1 MSALIQRT
9 KKMRRK
15 TRDRT
20 VFRRFER
27 EARGRVGERDILGEK
42 QVAGRSCNR
51 IGDPVGSTGSQRL
64 FRSGVPT
71 IGGELGSSGVSRV
84 APFVKEAPPS
94 CSRSGQMSNPVGNR
108 LPFYICA
115 RAHAR
120 THTRTRSFRP
130 CLLAYL
136 SDSDSRRCRSTIA
149 LSLSLSLLLFLFFQT
164 LRTRS
169 LAIFPNAYFIRLCVT
184 GPPLAKRATLSTRE
198 RKEKR
203 KKKNRNAEEI
213 SVVA

>member
-1 MSALIQRT
+1 MGCPAWHPSS
-9 KKMRRK
+9 RRH
-15 TRDRT
+15 
-20 VFRRFER
+20 RRV
-27 EARGRVGERDILGEK
+27 AHGRGRCRTLWETD
-42 QVAGRSCNR
+42 
-51 IGDPVGSTGSQRL
+51 
-64 FRSGVPT
+64 
-71 IGGELGSSGVSRV
+71 SR
-84 APFVKEAPPS
+84 FIS
-94 CSRSGQMSNPVGNR
+94 
-108 LPFYICA
+108 A
-115 RAHAR
+115 RAR
-120 THTRTRSFRP
+120 TRVHTRTRSFRP

>member
-1 MSALIQRT
+1 MGCPAWHPSS
-9 KKMRRK
+9 RRH
-15 TRDRT
+15 
-20 VFRRFER
+20 RRV
-27 EARGRVGERDILGEK
+27 AHGRGRCRTLWETD
-42 QVAGRSCNR
+42 
-51 IGDPVGSTGSQRL
+51 
-64 FRSGVPT
+64 
-71 IGGELGSSGVSRV
+71 SR
-84 APFVKEAPPS
+84 FIS
-94 CSRSGQMSNPVGNR
+94 
-108 LPFYICA
+108 A
-115 RAHAR
+115 RAR
-120 THTRTRSFRP
+120 TRVHTRTRSFRP

-149 LSLSLSLLLFLFFQT
+149 LSLSLLLFLFFQT